1 MSKKEKP
8 ALQVQGRYLG
18 GHPAESSSMDDG
30 RLELNETAIYFF
42 TYGSRFQRRAVV
54 PWTTVRS
61 VYVEPY
67 NQAKSRVGPVL
78 FFGLF
83 GLAARGSAESSVV
96 SVYLNDGP
104 VVYYQVQARFMAFRA
119 KFTAIVRG
127 FGVTVTDTPPP
138 HDPLPIAAP
147 AALSVADELAKLG
160 QLRDSG
166 VLTEEEFAAQK
177 ARLLA

>member
-1 MSKKEKP
+1 MTKKDKP
-8 ALQVQGRYLG
+8 DLQVQGRYLG
-18 GHPAESSSMDDG
+18 GHPTDADPEDG
-30 RLELNETAIYFF
+30 RLELNETAIYLFA
-42 TYGSRFQRRAVV
+42 YHSRFPRRAVV

-78 FFGLF
+78 VFGVF

-96 SVYLNDGP
+96 SVHLNDGG

-119 KFTAIVRG
+119 KFAAIVRA

-138 HDPLPIAAP
+138 SPVLFPPATP
-147 AALSVADELAKLG
+147 AALSVADELAKLA

-166 VLTEEEFAAQK
+166 VLTEEEFALQK